1 MQFVTHKE
9 KDGRYHFGYFER
21 HYFHPKKRHHFN
33 GDIYLVTGGNS
44 FSATT
49 LFVKSLQGQKNVKVI
64 GEETGGGAYGNSAW
78 MIPDVT
84 LPNTKV
90 RFRLPKFRLVMD
102 KNLVKEGRGI
112 IPDIQVAP
120 TRETIRR
127 GIDPKA
133 AIIRRLIMHKIGVA
147 QQ

>member
-1 MQFVTHKE
+1 
-9 KDGRYHFGYFER
+9 
-21 HYFHPKKRHHFN
+21 
-33 GDIYLVTGGNS
+33 
-44 FSATT
+44 
-49 LFVKSLQGQKNVKVI
+49 
-64 GEETGGGAYGNSAW
+64 

-84 LPNTKV
+84 LPNTRV

-102 KNLVKEGRGI
+102 KTLVKEGRGI
-112 IPDIQVAP
+112 IPDIQVSP

-133 AIIRRLIMHKIGVA
+133 AVIRGIILHKIGVA